1 MEKIVVE
8 IDKDLEPI
16 FGSFL
21 TNRQKDIELLKDAI
35 ANSSF
40 DSIESIGHKLA
51 GNAGSYG
58 LPDLGEIGAR
68 LEQSAIDNDLSAIE
82 TDFQKYTDYL
92 NNLEIK
98 FV

>member
-21 TNRQKDIELLKDAI
+21 ANRQKDVDLLKDAI
-35 ANSSF
+35 ASSSY

-58 LPDLGEIGAR
+58 LSDLGEIGAR
-68 LEQSAIDNDLSAIE
+68 LEQSAIDSDMAAIE
-82 TDFQKYTDYL
+82 EDYKKYCDYL